1 MRDTLGSRAWWAGLT
16 GGSVNRR
23 IFGAGLTI
31 LAATLAVKGVTF
43 LKEVVTAAAFGSGDA
58 ADALVIALLTPTFV
72 VNVVSGSLGAALVPQ
87 FVDVREREGAAA
99 AAGLLARTV
108 RRVTVGLLALAVGL
122 AVAAPWYLRLVA
134 AGFSEPKRALA
145 AELTWWLVP
154 MVVASGARTL
164 WAAAL
169 TAGERF
175 WQASV
180 SAAVSPALT
189 VAAVLALPALG
200 VRNVAIAL
208 GVGGIIEAAWLGV
221 TLRRGGLPLGTV
233 AAATSHETLRLV
245 RQWVPI
251 MAGSVLMAS
260 STLIDQSM
268 AAALLPGS
276 VARLEYGSRLVAVVT
291 SLGTGALGVAVVPYF
306 ALLAS
311 KRDMAALSHTAR
323 LWVRA
328 TFLASLPVVAVLAG
342 LATPVVRAIYER
354 GSFSPADTSA
364 VAAVQA
370 GLALQIPFYIAGIV
384 LVRLVAAL
392 EAAQALTW
400 ISLVNTLL
408 NAALNLI
415 LIRYLG
421 LPGIALAT
429 SVMYA
434 ASFTMLAVYVTR
446 RHGLRVL

>member
-1 MRDTLGSRAWWAGLT
+1 MLRSQEARAWWTRLT
-16 GGSVNRR
+16 DGSVNRR

-31 LAATLAVKGVTF
+31 LAATLAVKAVTF

-87 FVDVREREGAAA
+87 FVDVRERDGAAA
-99 AAGLLARTV
+99 ADALLARTV
-108 RRVTVGLLALAVGL
+108 RRITIGLGALALLLAIG
-122 AVAAPWYLRLVA
+122 APAYLPWIA
-134 AGFSEPKRALA
+134 AGFAPAKRTLA
-145 AELTWWLVP
+145 AELVWWLVP

-164 WAAAL
+164 WGAAL

-180 SAAVSPALT
+180 AAAVSPALT
-189 VAAVLALPALG
+189 IAAVLAAPSFG
-200 VRNVAIAL
+200 VRNVAVAL
-208 GVGGIIEAAWLGV
+208 SLGGLVEAAWLGS
-221 TLRRGGLPLGTV
+221 TLRRGGALLSTTAPPTPREM
-233 AAATSHETLRLV
+233 ARLAG
-245 RQWVPI
+245 QWIPI

-260 STLIDQSM
+260 STLVDQSM

-276 VARLEYGSRLVAVVT
+276 VARLDYGSRLVAVVT

-306 ALLAS
+306 ALLAAR
-311 KRDMAALSHTAR
+311 RDMAGLAHTVR
-323 LWVRA
+323 LWVRL
-328 TFLASLPVVAVLAG
+328 TWLASLPVVAVLAG
-342 LATPVVRAIYER
+342 LATPIVRLVYQR
-354 GSFSPADTSA
+354 GSFSAADTAA
-364 VAAVQA
+364 VASVQA
-370 GLALQIPFYIAGIV
+370 GLALQIPFYIAGIL
-384 LVRLVAAL
+384 LVRLIAAL
-392 EAAQALTW
+392 EAAPALTW

-408 NAALNLI
+408 NVVLNLI

-434 ASFTMLAVYVTR
+434 ASFTMLVAYVTR
-446 RHGLRVL
+446 RHQLHVL